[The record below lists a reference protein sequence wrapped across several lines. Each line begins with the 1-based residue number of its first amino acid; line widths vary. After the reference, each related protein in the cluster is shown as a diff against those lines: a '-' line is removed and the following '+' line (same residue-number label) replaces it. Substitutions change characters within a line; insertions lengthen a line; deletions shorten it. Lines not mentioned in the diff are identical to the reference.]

1 MNTHMVVLVTAG
13 SLDEAVSIGRAVVE
27 ERLAACANVVPGVRS
42 IYRWQGTV
50 HDDPEVLLVIKTRAD
65 RFDQLAHRVQE
76 LHSYDVP
83 EIIALPLATGS
94 SRYLAWLNEATAE
107 PS

>member
-1 MNTHMVVLVTAG
+1 
-13 SLDEAVSIGRAVVE
+13 
-27 ERLAACANVVPGVRS
+27 
-42 IYRWQGTV
+42 
-50 HDDPEVLLVIKTRAD
+50 TRAD